1 MVVWEGQVEGVC
13 FYGLFDPATFG
24 LFEQGEA
31 EIEADDF
38 CLGESFLQEE
48 ADIA

>member
-1 MVVWEGQVEGVC
+1 MEGVS
-13 FYGLFDPATFG
+13 FHSLFDPATLG

-38 CLGESFLQEE
+38 CLREGFLEEE